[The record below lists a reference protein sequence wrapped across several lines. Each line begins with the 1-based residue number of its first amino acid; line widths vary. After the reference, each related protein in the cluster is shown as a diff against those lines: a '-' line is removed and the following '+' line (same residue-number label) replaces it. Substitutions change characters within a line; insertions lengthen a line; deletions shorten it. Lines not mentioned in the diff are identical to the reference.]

1 MICPHRARALLHLLV
16 TVASVA
22 AVLVSDRA
30 RAAPGDLYEA
40 DFSSN
45 TIFKFTPAGTK
56 STFASGLNGPYGLT
70 FDSSGNLFEADYT
83 SGTIFKFAA
92 DGTKS
97 TFASGLNRPIGLTF
111 DSSGN
116 LFVAD
121 YAGGT
126 IFKFTP
132 AGTKSVFASGL
143 GGPIGL
149 AFDSSGN
156 LFEADYTSGTI
167 FKFTP
172 AGTKSTFASG
182 LSNPTGFA
190 FDSSGNLFEADQGS
204 GTVFKFTPNGTQST
218 FASGLSNP
226 TALAFDTSGNLF
238 EADQGSG
245 TIFVF
250 TPAGVKS
257 TFASGLSAPSGLAF
271 MKSTAY
277 LTNIST
283 RALVQ
288 TGNQVLIGGFI
299 ISGTGPKKLV
309 VRSLGPTLSSF
320 GVPGALQNPTLELRN
335 SAGALISFNDNWGD
349 APNKQ
354 QIIDAHLAP
363 PNAAE
368 PAILATLDPG
378 NYTVIVRGVN
388 NTTGVAMVEGYDI
401 EAGTSSQLVNISTR
415 GLVQTGAKVMIAG
428 VIVGGPGSEKV
439 IVRALGPTLSNFGVA
454 NALADPTLELR
465 DINGNL
471 IQSNDNW
478 RSTQQ
483 AEIMATGLQ
492 PSKDAESAIV
502 ATLAPSNYTMIVR
515 GVNNTTGVAL
525 VEVYRLN

>member
-1 MICPHRARALLHLLV
+1 VIGLHRATALLHLLV
-16 TVASVA
+16 TIAGLAEVFVPVAE
-22 AVLVSDRA
+22 
-30 RAAPGDLYEA
+30 GDLYEA

-45 TIFKFTPAGTK
+45 TIFKFTPDGTK
-56 STFASGLNGPYGLT
+56 SVFASGLGGPYSLA
-70 FDSSGNLFEADYT
+70 FDSSANLFVADYN
-83 SGTIFKFAA
+83 SGTVFKLTPA
-92 DGTKS
+92 GTKS
-97 TFASGLNRPIGLTF
+97 TFASGLNRPIGLAF

-121 YAGGT
+121 QFSNT

-132 AGTKSVFASGL
+132 AETKSVFASGL
-143 GGPIGL
+143 GGPVGL

-156 LFEADYTSGTI
+156 LFEADFGSGAIFKFTPDGTKSPFASGLSGPVGPAFDSSGNLFVADYNSGSI

-182 LSNPTGFA
+182 LSNPAGLA
-190 FDSSGNLFEADQGS
+190 FDSSGNLF
-204 GTVFKFTPNGTQST
+204 V
-218 FASGLSNP
+218 
-226 TALAFDTSGNLF
+226 
-238 EADQGSG
+238 ADQGSG
-245 TIFVF
+245 TIFIF
-250 TPAGVKS
+250 TPAGTKS

-271 MKSTAY
+271 TTSTAY
-277 LTNIST
+277 LSNIST
-283 RALVQ
+283 RVLVQ
-288 TGNQVLIGGFI
+288 TGNNVLIGGFI

-309 VRSLGPTLSSF
+309 VRALGPTLSSF
-320 GVPGALQNPTLELRN
+320 GVPGVLQNPTLELHN
-335 SAGALISFNDNWGD
+335 AAGALIAFNDNWGD

-363 PNAAE
+363 PNTAE

-378 NYTVIVRGVN
+378 NYTAIVRGAN
-388 NTTGVAMVEGYDI
+388 NTTGVAVVEGYDI
-401 EAGTSSQLVNISTR
+401 DAGTSSTLGNISTR
-415 GLVQTGAKVMIAG
+415 GVVQTGAKVMIAG
-428 VIVGGPGSEKV
+428 VIVGGSGSQEV

-483 AEIMATGLQ
+483 AEIIATGLQ
-492 PSKDAESAIV
+492 PSYDAESAIV

-515 GVNNTTGVAL
+515 GVNSTTGVAL

>member
-1 MICPHRARALLHLLV
+1 MKKPALLHLLLI
-16 TVASVA
+16 VAGLAA
-22 AVLVSDRA
+22 AVVPARA
-30 RAAPGDLYEA
+30 RAAVGDLYETDFSSDTIFKFTPAGTTSTFASGLNGPYGLAFDGSSNLFEA
-40 DFSSN
+40 DFSSGAIFKFTPDGTESTFTSGLNTPIGLAFDSSGNLFVADQFSN

-56 STFASGLNGPYGLT
+56 STFASGLSGPVGLA
-70 FDSSGNLFEADYT
+70 FDSSGNLFEADFS
-83 SGTIFKFAA
+83 SGTILKFTPA
-92 DGTKS
+92 GTKS
-97 TFASGLNRPIGLTF
+97 TFASGL
-111 DSSGN
+111 SGP
-116 LFVAD
+116 V
-121 YAGGT
+121 
-126 IFKFTP
+126 
-132 AGTKSVFASGL
+132 
-143 GGPIGL
+143 GL

-156 LFEADYTSGTI
+156 LFEADYNSATI

-182 LSNPTGFA
+182 LNNPAGLA

-204 GTVFKFTPNGTQST
+204 GT
-218 FASGLSNP
+218 
-226 TALAFDTSGNLF
+226 
-238 EADQGSG
+238 
-245 TIFVF
+245 IFMF
-250 TPAGVKS
+250 TPAGTKS
-257 TFASGLSAPSGLAF
+257 TFASGLSGPSGLAF

-288 TGNQVLIGGFI
+288 TGNNVLIGGFI

-309 VRSLGPTLSSF
+309 VRALGPTLSSF
-320 GVPGALQNPTLELRN
+320 GVPGALQNPTLELHN
-335 SAGALISFNDNWGD
+335 GAGALIAFNDNWGD

-363 PNAAE
+363 PNTAE

-378 NYTVIVRGVN
+378 NYTAIVRGVN
-388 NTTGVAMVEGYDI
+388 NTTGVALVEGYDI
-401 EAGTSSQLVNISTR
+401 EPGTSSQLGNISTR

-428 VIVGGPGSEKV
+428 VIVGGSGSQKM

-483 AEIMATGLQ
+483 AEIIATGLQ
-492 PSKDAESAIV
+492 PSYDAESAIV

-515 GVNNTTGVAL
+515 GVNSTTGVAL

>member
-1 MICPHRARALLHLLV
+1 MKKPALLHLLLI
-16 TVASVA
+16 VAGLAA
-22 AVLVSDRA
+22 AVVPARA
-30 RAAPGDLYEA
+30 RAAVGDLYEA
-40 DFSSN
+40 DFSSDTIFKFTPAGTTSTFASGLNGPYGLAFDGSSNLFEADFSSGAIFKFTPDGTESTFTSGLNTPIGLAFDSSGNLFVADQFSN

-56 STFASGLNGPYGLT
+56 STFASGLSGP
-70 FDSSGNLFEADYT
+70 
-83 SGTIFKFAA
+83 
-92 DGTKS
+92 
-97 TFASGLNRPIGLTF
+97 
-111 DSSGN
+111 
-116 LFVAD
+116 V
-121 YAGGT
+121 
-126 IFKFTP
+126 
-132 AGTKSVFASGL
+132 
-143 GGPIGL
+143 GL

-156 LFEADYTSGTI
+156 LFEADYNSATI

-182 LSNPTGFA
+182 LNNPAGLA

-204 GTVFKFTPNGTQST
+204 GT
-218 FASGLSNP
+218 
-226 TALAFDTSGNLF
+226 
-238 EADQGSG
+238 
-245 TIFVF
+245 IFMF
-250 TPAGVKS
+250 TPAGTKS
-257 TFASGLSAPSGLAF
+257 TFASGLSGPSGLAF
-271 MKSTAY
+271 TTSTAH
-277 LTNIST
+277 LSNIST

-288 TGNQVLIGGFI
+288 TGNNVLIGGFI

-309 VRSLGPTLSSF
+309 VRALGPTLSSF
-320 GVPGALQNPTLELRN
+320 GVPGALQNPTLELHN
-335 SAGALISFNDNWGD
+335 GAGALIAFNDNWGD

-368 PAILATLDPG
+368 PAILATLDSG
-378 NYTVIVRGVN
+378 NYTAIVRGVN
-388 NTTGVAMVEGYDI
+388 NTTGVALVEGYDI
-401 EAGTSSQLVNISTR
+401 DAGTSSQLGNISTR

-428 VIVGGPGSEKV
+428 VIVGGSGSQKM

-483 AEIMATGLQ
+483 AEIIATGLQ
-492 PSKDAESAIV
+492 PPNDAESAIV

-515 GVNNTTGVAL
+515 GVNSTTGVAL

>member
-1 MICPHRARALLHLLV
+1 MKKTALLHLLV
-16 TVASVA
+16 TVTGLA
-22 AVLVSDRA
+22 AVLVPDRA

-45 TIFKFTPAGTK
+45 TIFKFTSAGTK
-56 STFASGLNGPYGLT
+56 STFASGLSGPYGLA
-70 FDSSGNLFEADYT
+70 FDGSGNLFVADYS
-83 SGTIFKFAA
+83 SGTIFKFTP

-97 TFASGLNRPIGLTF
+97 TFASGLNTPVGLAF
-111 DSSGN
+111 DNSGN

-121 YAGGT
+121 QG
-126 IFKFTP
+126 
-132 AGTKSVFASGL
+132 S
-143 GGPIGL
+143 
-149 AFDSSGN
+149 N
-156 LFEADYTSGTI
+156 TI

-182 LSNPTGFA
+182 LSGPVGLAFDSSGNLFESDFSIATIFKFTPAGTKSTFASGLSGPVGLAFDSSDNLFEADYNSGTIFKFTPDGTKSIFATGLNNPAGLA
-190 FDSSGNLFEADQGS
+190 FDSSGNLFEADQA
-204 GTVFKFTPNGTQST
+204 T
-218 FASGLSNP
+218 
-226 TALAFDTSGNLF
+226 
-238 EADQGSG
+238 G
-245 TIFVF
+245 TIFMF
-250 TPAGVKS
+250 TPAGTKS
-257 TFASGLSAPSGLAF
+257 TFASGLSGPSGLAF
-271 MKSTAY
+271 MKSAY

-288 TGNQVLIGGFI
+288 TGSQVLIAGFI
-299 ISGTGPKKLV
+299 ISGTGPKTLV
-309 VRSLGPTLSSF
+309 MRALGPTLSSF
-320 GVPGALQNPTLELRN
+320 GVAGALQNPTLELHN

-349 APNKQ
+349 SPNKQ

-378 NYTVIVRGVN
+378 NYTTIVRGVN
-388 NTTGVAMVEGYDI
+388 NTIGVAVVEGYDI
-401 EAGTSSQLVNISTR
+401 QAGTSSQLGNISTR
-415 GLVQTGAKVMIAG
+415 GLVQTGTKVMIAG
-428 VIVGGPGSEKV
+428 IIVGGSGSQKM

-492 PSKDAESAIV
+492 PSNDAESAIV